1 MTRGAARQLNDV
13 PAKRWNLNRPQ
24 KDLTRELHRPVEAAI
39 KNLGGE
45 IKDIYLTTGQYDLLV
60 IVDAPDGDAMAK
72 FTLAVGQQG
81 NVRSTTVR
89 GFTEDEFYSIL
100 ADLP

>member
-1 MTRGAARQLNDV
+1 MGTYIGLINYTDQGIRNVKDAPNRAEAAR
-13 PAKRWNLNRPQ
+13 
-24 KDLTRELHRPVEAAI
+24 AAI

-60 IVDAPDGDAMAK
+60 IIDLPDGDAMAK
-72 FTLAVGQQG
+72 FALTLAQQG

-89 GFTEDEFYSIL
+89 GFAEDEFYKIL

>member
-1 MTRGAARQLNDV
+1 MPTFIIFINYTDQGIRTVKDAPSRVEAAR
-13 PAKRWNLNRPQ
+13 
-24 KDLTRELHRPVEAAI
+24 AAI

-45 IKDIYLTTGQYDLLV
+45 LKDLYLTTGQYDFLL
-60 IVDAPDGDAMAK
+60 IVDAPDAEAIAK
-72 FTLAVGQQG
+72 INLTLAQQG
-81 NVRSTTVR
+81 NVRTTTVR

>member
-1 MTRGAARQLNDV
+1 MPTFISYWNWTDQGIRSVKDAPNRAEAAR
-13 PAKRWNLNRPQ
+13 
-24 KDLTRELHRPVEAAI
+24 AAL

-45 IKDIYLTTGQYDLLV
+45 FKDIYITTGQYDLLA
-60 IVDAPDGDAMAK
+60 IIDLPDAEAMAK
-72 FTLAVGQQG
+72 FALTLAQQG

-89 GFTEDEFYSIL
+89 GFTEEEFRSIV

>member
-1 MTRGAARQLNDV
+1 MPTFISFLNWTDQGIRNVKDAPNRAEAAR
-13 PAKRWNLNRPQ
+13 
-24 KDLTRELHRPVEAAI
+24 AAI

-45 IKDIYLTTGQYDLLV
+45 IKDIYLTTGQDDLLV

-89 GFTEDEFYSIL
+89 GFAEDEFYSIL